1 MGEIL
6 GTLFLTLSDFSF
18 KNHVTMSCWVLVNS
32 TNLRKELAENYVSL
46 SHPKY
51 VALFYT
57 FNPLF
62 CFYHSKEAKICGSSQ
77 KKNLSPGVFK
87 ITKKDFLER
96 SKWKFVLLHL
106 WVL

>member
-1 MGEIL
+1 
-6 GTLFLTLSDFSF
+6 
-18 KNHVTMSCWVLVNS
+18 MSCLVLVNS

-57 FNPLF
+57 LNPFF

-77 KKNLSPGVFK
+77 KNKQTKKKLSPGVFR
-87 ITKKDFLER
+87 ITKKT
-96 SKWKFVLLHL
+96 S
-106 WVL
+106 

>member
-1 MGEIL
+1 
-6 GTLFLTLSDFSF
+6 
-18 KNHVTMSCWVLVNS
+18 MSCLVLVNS

-57 FNPLF
+57 LNPFF

-77 KKNLSPGVFK
+77 KNKQTKKKTLSRCFQNN
-87 ITKKDFLER
+87 KKDFLER